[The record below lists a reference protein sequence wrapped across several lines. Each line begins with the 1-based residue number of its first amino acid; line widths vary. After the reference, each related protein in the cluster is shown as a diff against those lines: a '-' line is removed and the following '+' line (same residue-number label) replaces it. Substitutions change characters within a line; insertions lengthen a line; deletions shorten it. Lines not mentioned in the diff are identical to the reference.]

1 MDYPPNLVLDD
12 YTKQRLISYLNDE
25 LYNHDGER
33 GSFLNL
39 LTSYQNAYWAEP
51 ETGVVTFPFE
61 NASQI
66 IIPLDA
72 IAVEATHSRTM
83 NTAFGLSQF
92 VSAKAIHPDWSES
105 DSAFEHF
112 FDHELLHTM
121 KAYKVFDTIILE
133 IEKYGTG
140 IGKSGYEKIVKYA
153 IREAGGVSE
162 EFPVIIK
169 DGATLSVVPLGR
181 FLMPYTA
188 NSPEN
193 SPWCGE
199 EHSEVPYVFKQL
211 VDSGLFYEDAFDK
224 VMSYVDQLSVTNAQN
239 SNKME
244 AEQQS
249 LEGREPF
256 VPDRLNWVEIKLSF
270 NVDGNDKNKEREIV
284 VHYHRDAQ
292 ELLSVRN
299 NWYADLRREYRTGVW
314 FPVEHRWAGIGII
327 KQTNQFQEEVTQR
340 TRQQLDN
347 ATLANVRMIKV
358 SRLSGIGPGEPIF
371 PGKIWSVDDMTHV
384 DTFQLGEIYPS
395 SYNTVQ
401 QAVNFAQMRNGI
413 NEITLGQ
420 PGVGTPGTA
429 SEELSRVQEGNK
441 KFGYHYKNIK
451 ELINEL
457 ITDVACNIH
466 QFGSRTIEF
475 LDYLPGG
482 DVVKQTLQLPETYI
496 RDGLLIQLTSAGQQ
510 ENKLIDRQNWLQI
523 SQIFQSWV
531 MSKIQLEFQIFQMTQ
546 GSNAQELMKVIGIAR
561 TGGEEV
567 MKQILES
574 FDTRNI
580 NRIIGG
586 GANATQQGGN
596 QQSQN
601 TGAPTGMAGTP
612 QLLAPIQ
619 GGGVA
624 PSSGVQIGR

>member
-1 MDYPPNLVLDD
+1 MEYPPNLKLDD

-25 LYNHDGER
+25 LFNHDGER
-33 GSFLNL
+33 TSFLDNL
-39 LTSYQNAYWAEP
+39 VKYQNAYWAEP
-51 ETGVVTFPFE
+51 DSGIVTFPFQD
-61 NASQI
+61 ASQMI
-66 IIPLDA
+66 VPLDA
-72 IAVEATHSRTM
+72 IAVEATHARTM

-92 VSAKAIHPDWSES
+92 VSAKAIHPDWS
-105 DSAFEHF
+105 DAQSAFESF

-121 KAYKVFDTIILE
+121 KAYKVLDNIILE

-140 IGKSGYEKIVKYA
+140 VGKSGYDKVIKYA
-153 IREAGGVSE
+153 VREVGGISE
-162 EFPVIIK
+162 EFPVIVR
-169 DGATLSVVPLGR
+169 DGATLNAVPVGR
-181 FLMPYTA
+181 FLMPFTS
-188 NSPEN
+188 NDPEN
-193 SPWCGE
+193 APWCGE
-199 EHSEVPYVFKQL
+199 EHSEVPYIFKQL
-211 VDSGLFYEDAFDK
+211 VDSKLFYEDAFEK
-224 VMSYVDQLSVTNAQN
+224 VMAYVDTLSVTNA
-239 SNKME
+239 SNVNRME

-249 LEGREPF
+249 LEERTPF
-256 VPDRLNWVEIKLSF
+256 IPDRLNWVELKLSF
-270 NVDGNDKNKEREIV
+270 NVDGNDENKEREIV

-299 NWYADLRREYRTGVW
+299 NWYSDLRREYRKGIW

-358 SRLSGIGPGEPIF
+358 SRLSGIGAGEPIF

-395 SYNTVQ
+395 AYNTVQ

-429 SEELSRVQEGNK
+429 SEEMSRVQEGNK

-451 ELINEL
+451 TLVNEL

-466 QFGSRTIEF
+466 QFGSRTIEY
-475 LDYLPGG
+475 LDYVPNG
-482 DVVKQTLQLPETYI
+482 DIVKQTLQMPETYI

-523 SQIFQSWV
+523 SQIFQSWI

-546 GSNAQELMKVIGIAR
+546 GSNTQELMRVIGIAR
-561 TGGEEV
+561 QGGDEV

-580 NRIIGG
+580 DRIIG
-586 GANATQQGGN
+586 ANRNATNQGGN

-601 TGAPTGMAGTP
+601 IGAPAGMAITP
-612 QLLAPIQ
+612 QILAPIQ
-619 GGGVA
+619 GGGIT
-624 PSSGVQIGR
+624 PSTSVQVGR

>member
-1 MDYPPNLVLDD
+1 MEYPPNLNLDD
-12 YTKQRLISYLNDE
+12 WTKQRLISYLNEE
-25 LYNHDGER
+25 LQNHDGER
-33 GSFLNL
+33 TSFLDQL
-39 LTSYQNAYWAEP
+39 VKYQNAYWAEP
-51 ETGVVTFPFE
+51 DTTAVSFPFE
-61 NASQI
+61 NASTM

-92 VSAKAIHPDWSES
+92 VSAKAVHPDWSTA
-105 DSAFEHF
+105 DYAFEHF

-121 KAYKVFDTIILE
+121 KAYKVFDNIILE

-140 IGKSGYEKIVKYA
+140 VGKSGYEKVVKYA
-153 IREAGGVSE
+153 VREVGGVSE
-162 EFPVIIK
+162 EFPVIVK
-169 DGATLSVVPLGR
+169 DGATLDAVPLGR
-181 FLMPYTA
+181 FLMPFTSNA
-188 NSPEN
+188 PEN
-193 SPWCGE
+193 SAWCGE
-199 EHSEVPYVFKQL
+199 EHSEIPYVFRQL
-211 VDSGLFYEDAFDK
+211 EESGLFYKDSFEKIIA
-224 VMSYVDQLSVTNAQN
+224 YVDMLSSTNAQN
-239 SNKME
+239 ANKLE
-244 AEQQS
+244 NEQQA
-249 LEGREPF
+249 LEERAPF
-256 VPDRLNWVEIKLSF
+256 IPERINWVEVGLSF
-270 NVDGNDKNKEREIV
+270 NVDGNEENKEREII
-284 VHYHRDAQ
+284 VHYHRDSQ

-299 NWYADLRREYRTGVW
+299 NWYSDLRRGYRKGVW

-395 SYNTVQ
+395 AYNTVQ

-466 QFGSRTIEF
+466 QFGSRTIEY
-475 LDYLPGG
+475 LDYIPGG
-482 DVVKQTLQLPETYI
+482 DMVKKTLQMPETYI

-531 MSKIQLEFQIFQMTQ
+531 MAKIQLEFQIFQMTQ
-546 GSNAQELMKVIGIAR
+546 GQNAQELMRVIGIAR
-561 TGGEEV
+561 SGGDEV

-580 NRIIGG
+580 NRIIGEG
-586 GANATQQGGN
+586 QNATQQGGN

-601 TGAPTGMAGTP
+601 FGAPAGMAIAP

-619 GGGVA
+619 GGGIA
-624 PSSGVQIGR
+624 PSSSIPIGR